1 MSTDQLDLV
10 RGFFRAFNAGDAEAV
25 ARFYAASCETDGVF
39 LQPSRERPVAG
50 HDAIEAALREFFQTY
65 AGGLDGGLF
74 VRVRALA
81 RLETGRGWVH
91 AEWVGGVR
99 ARDGGAAAP
108 VHHVTGYTHVFIG
121 QDDTIETQRSIVQPA
136 GDDAAADVPVP
147 PPLAPG
153 SRRYPS
159 RPIVGVGAV
168 IVVESEVVLIKRRF
182 EPLAGQWSLPG
193 GTLEVGETLEA
204 GTAREILEETGLVVE
219 VGPVIEVFD
228 RILLDEDRKVRYHF
242 VLIDYLCR
250 PIGGRLQYGS
260 DVADA
265 VVVDPDGLDP
275 YGLTPKAASIIRKGV
290 EMLRRDGWPE
300 ARKELL

>member
-1 MSTDQLDLV
+1 MNKDHLDLL
-10 RGFFRAFNAGDAEAV
+10 RDFFRAFNAGDADAV
-25 ARFYAASCETDGVF
+25 TAFYDANCETDGVL
-39 LQPSRERPVAG
+39 LQPTHDQPVGGRGEMAR
-50 HDAIEAALREFFQTY
+50 ALRDFFASQE
-65 AGGLDGGLF
+65 GGLDGRVFL
-74 VRVRALA
+74 RVRALA

-91 AEWVGGVR
+91 AEWVGGIR
-99 ARDGGAAAP
+99 ARHGGPAAP
-108 VHHVTGYTHVFIG
+108 VHHLTGYTHFFIG
-121 QDDTIETQRSIVQPA
+121 ANDTIERQRSIAQPA
-136 GDDAAADVPVP
+136 GDDAVADVPVP
-147 PPLAPG
+147 PPVVPG

-168 IVVESEVVLIKRRF
+168 IVVDSRVVLIKRRF

-250 PIGGRLQYGS
+250 PVGGRLQHGS

-265 VVVDPDGLDP
+265 VLAEPDRLEP
-275 YGLTPKAASIIRKGV
+275 FGLTPKAASIVRKGM
-290 EMLRRDGWPE
+290 EMVRREDGFQSRE
-300 ARKELL
+300 ELL